1 MDGQQREQRGSEMS
15 GLRTVREVM
24 SGDVTTLDVND
35 NLSIADDVMNLGR
48 IRHMPVVDEDDQ
60 LVGIVSQRDI
70 FRGAL
75 SRLLGY
81 GERAQSRLIAT
92 LSVKDVMTTHPKS
105 VGPDALL
112 SEAAQTIYENKL
124 GCLVVVE
131 GEKVVGILTE
141 SDFVHLA
148 MPKGT

>member
-1 MDGQQREQRGSEMS
+1 MS

-24 SGDVTTLDVND
+24 SREVSTLDANE

-48 IRHMPVVDEDDQ
+48 IRHMPVVDEAGA

-75 SRLLGY
+75 ARLLGY
-81 GERAQSRLIAT
+81 GDRAQSKLIAT
-92 LSVKDVMTTHPKS
+92 LSVKDVMTRDPVTI
-105 VGPDALL
+105 GPDAQL
-112 SEAAQTIYENKL
+112 SEAAQTLYEKKY

-131 GEKVVGILTE
+131 NEKIVGILTE
-141 SDFVHLA
+141 SDFVRLA
-148 MPKGT
+148 MPKGS